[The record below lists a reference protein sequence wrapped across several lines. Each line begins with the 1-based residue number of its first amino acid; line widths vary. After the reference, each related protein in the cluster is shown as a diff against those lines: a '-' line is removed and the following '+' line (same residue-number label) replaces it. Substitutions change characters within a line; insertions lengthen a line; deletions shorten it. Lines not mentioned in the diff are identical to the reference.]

1 MGPNFS
7 KIPGKTNIFSQ
18 YFRKM
23 EYTRE
28 TLIAFKKEMA
38 EKAAEAKKGGTG
50 GGGAFG
56 GFGGFGTAP
65 APKEKAVS
73 FVLACLGL
81 GPVSIIACMEHKIQ
95 DGMSIQRRF
104 ISVCAS
110 TQSD

>member
-1 MGPNFS
+1 MGPNFG

-18 YFRKM
+18 YLRKM

-73 FVLACLGL
+73 FILANACL
-81 GPVSIIACMEHKIQ
+81 GPVSINELIILHSECSRL
-95 DGMSIQRRF
+95 DC
-104 ISVCAS
+104 VVNP
-110 TQSD
+110 